1 MRCITIGEGAVRRSA
16 MAQSQATDRTRD
28 APTSEKSRTI
38 VEVARDLG
46 PEASNPD
53 VADEVE
59 DRIGDRPDPS
69 WVSRVRSKYV
79 DAEGTVDSKGG
90 DAPRATPERSD
101 APYDDEDLWLRVDA
115 LAGRLDRFTSNVGAI
130 DQAVSE
136 LEARVEEL
144 EAAVEEVDVDADTDR
159 EDLADHFE
167 ELSDR
172 LRGDD

>member
-1 MRCITIGEGAVRRSA
+1 
-16 MAQSQATDRTRD
+16 MAQSQATDRPRD

-38 VEVARDLG
+38 VEAARDLG
-46 PEASNPD
+46 PEATNAD

-69 WVSRVRSKYV
+69 WVSRVRKKYV
-79 DAEGTVDSKGG
+79 GTEDTVDSKPD
-90 DAPRATPERSD
+90 DAPRAPAEDTD

-130 DQAVSE
+130 DKAVSE

-159 EDLADHFE
+159 EELAAHFE
-167 ELSDR
+167 ELSER
-172 LRGDD
+172 LRAED